1 MLPEGKCRY
10 IDGQIYPDGN
20 FYVLDTQHIKHN
32 GSELKSALNGISTD
46 ISNKVDKET
55 GKGLSTN
62 DYTDADKNKLSGI
75 EDNANNYV
83 HPTTSGNKHIPSG
96 GSSGKILGW
105 SADGTAAWVD
115 PASGGGDVSSVKVG
129 STTYNPD
136 SSGIVGLP
144 AYPTSLPASDV
155 YSWAKASSKPTYTA
169 SEVGLGNVGNFKAVS
184 TVASQGLSTTE
195 KSNARTNIGAGIG
208 TVTEV
213 KVGSTSYSPSS
224 GVVSLP
230 AYPTSLPA
238 DGGTAANVSGTVAV
252 ANGGTGATSAS
263 GARTNLGLG
272 TAATKSSTTSITSG
286 SSALI
291 TSGAVYSKISPTSFS
306 TVSAIGSY
314 ISNIEGGYAKIG
326 NLVVVNIRCTV
337 NTAVPSSWTNLMQGL
352 PYPVLKN
359 GTGSSAVALA
369 NNKLADIVI
378 TGVGQISSSTAIA
391 SGTTLIISGTYI
403 TK

>member
-20 FYVLDTQHIKHN
+20 FFVLDTEYIKHN
-32 GSELKSALNGISTD
+32 GSELKSALNGINTD
-46 ISNKVDKET
+46 ISNKVDKVA
-55 GKGLSTN
+55 GKGLSTE
-62 DYTDADKNKLSGI
+62 DYTTAEKNKLSGI
-75 EDNANNYV
+75 EANANNYV

-115 PASGGGDVSSVKVG
+115 PTGGGGGGDVSSVKVG

-136 SSGIVGLP
+136 SNGVVSLP

-184 TVASQGLSTTE
+184 TVASQGLSNTE
-195 KSNARTNIGAGIG
+195 KSNARTNIGAGTG
-208 TVTEV
+208 TVTKV

-238 DGGTAANVSGTVAV
+238 SDVYSWAKSSSKPSYTYSEVGAASEWTKTNVGFSASSYGVYQYTGLSITVPKYQVFMITAVDLYSNASPEGILIATSSSSLSGVALIGKSESDSSSANSHYARSVVAV
-252 ANGGTGATSAS
+252 TPKLDNAKTYYIWVKRGSKGTNQVRLFTQ
-263 GARTNLGLG
+263 R
-272 TAATKSSTTSITSG
+272 
-286 SSALI
+286 
-291 TSGAVYSKISPTSFS
+291 
-306 TVSAIGSY
+306 
-314 ISNIEGGYAKIG
+314 IE
-326 NLVVVNIRCTV
+326 
-337 NTAVPSSWTNLMQGL
+337 
-352 PYPVLKN
+352 
-359 GTGSSAVALA
+359 
-369 NNKLADIVI
+369 
-378 TGVGQISSSTAIA
+378 
-391 SGTTLIISGTYI
+391 
-403 TK
+403 